1 MPDDCTHPFL
11 CCEPNPCCAFRLV
24 DDTPAVVWSRP
35 NDEGP
40 CDNPV
45 AVASDGTNLYVGY
58 GATIEKW
65 DQSGNLLWT
74 ADCPSDAIT
83 ADGNSVWGARYVSGA
98 TEGYLQVRKLLASD
112 GSTVWTTQ
120 TDDDTGTTGVGKVFA
135 LANDGTNVYTAGSE
149 VIVGSDVGLGV
160 KIDGSGTILGVY
172 GFHPAY
178 TPTLTRYAAASIAL
192 SSDSIYLAW
201 GGATYALG
209 AYSSFVGTHI
219 ERWDATTLDWIYRAP
234 CARVRTLS
242 LYPSNDL
249 YIGKDA
255 GFLECTLER
264 WDADTATPQWGVLVK
279 GDYLSNDGPVF
290 DSDMGV
296 GVVSIQNGIDLWVL
310 AGDFDTAVQHYAY
323 ELRQY
328 DTSGNRISC
337 HPAATGT
344 NPNRGTY
351 AYLAASSVG
360 AYVAGNIP
368 CTTDDEITCAPDDG
382 ACTPVEPCPEECGTL
397 SIHGKAVTEGC
408 DCREGIGDGC
418 ISINFAGCTDL
429 NPPGDLETEF
439 QQDPVFESALGCD
452 FVWFASYSLTLCGET
467 ASVYVQVCYTC
478 ADGWSALVRIAID
491 LADPVTVDLTDFL
504 AFPGCGQSA
513 LSGPDFEFNAPLG
526 LPECVGCGGDQSI
539 SISLRDSC
547 GLFMMAPMVAASDAP
562 TAPRLMASI
571 DGPAAAVGLILHDAG
586 GDEWMDE
593 DGILIFTENVAT
605 IGDESGPVT
614 ILSRRPFLAIATVGP
629 NEIYVTEEV

>member
-1 MPDDCTHPFL
+1 MPGDCPHPYL
-11 CCEPNPCCAFRLV
+11 CCEPSPCCRHRLV

-35 NDEGP
+35 ESESG
-40 CDNPV
+40 CNPV
-45 AVASDGTNLYVGY
+45 VSLASDGTNLYVGY
-58 GATIEKW
+58 GGTIEKW

-83 ADGNSVWGARYVSGA
+83 ADGNSVWGAKYFDA
-98 TEGYLQVRKLLASD
+98 TLLSDPGYLRVRKLNASD
-112 GSTVWTTQ
+112 GSTVWTTE
-120 TDDDTGTTGVGKVFA
+120 TDADTSGLTNVGKVFA
-135 LANDGTNVYTAGSE
+135 LANDGINVYTAGSE

-160 KIDGSGTILGVY
+160 KIDGSGAILGVY
-172 GFHPAY
+172 GFQTAY
-178 TPTLTRYAAASIAL
+178 TPTLARYAASSIAL

-201 GGATYALG
+201 GGASYAFG
-209 AYSSFVGTHI
+209 AFFSFVGTHI

-234 CARVRTLS
+234 CARVRSLS

-264 WDADTATPQWGVLVK
+264 WDADTATPQWGVLLK
-279 GDYLSNDGPVF
+279 GDYLSTDGPVF
-290 DSDMGV
+290 DAQMGV

-310 AGDFDTAVQHYAY
+310 AGDFSSAVQHYAY

-337 HPAATGT
+337 HPAAPGT

-351 AYLAASSVG
+351 AYLVASSVG

-368 CTTDDEITCAPDDG
+368 CTTGDEITCAPDDE

-408 DCREGIGDGC
+408 ECRLGIGSGC
-418 ISINFAGCTDL
+418 ITIDFAGCTDL
-429 NPPGDLETEF
+429 NPPGELESEF
-439 QQDPVFESALGCD
+439 QQDPEFESALGCD
-452 FVWFASYSLTLCGET
+452 FVWFASYSLTLCDET

-478 ADGWSALVRIAID
+478 DDGWSALVRIAID
-491 LADPVTVDLTDFL
+491 LADPVTVELTDFL
-504 AFPGCGQSA
+504 ASPGCGNSEF
-513 LSGPDFEFNAPLG
+513 SGPDFTFNAPLG

-539 SISLRDSC
+539 
-547 GLFMMAPMVAASDAP
+547 
-562 TAPRLMASI
+562 
-571 DGPAAAVGLILHDAG
+571 
-586 GDEWMDE
+586 
-593 DGILIFTENVAT
+593 
-605 IGDESGPVT
+605 
-614 ILSRRPFLAIATVGP
+614 
-629 NEIYVTEEV
+629 

>member
-11 CCEPNPCCAFRLV
+11 CCEPNPCCVVRLV

-45 AVASDGTNLYVGY
+45 SLASDGTNLYVGY
-58 GATIEKW
+58 GGTIEKW
-65 DQSGNLLWT
+65 DNAGNLVWT

-83 ADGNSVWGARYVSGA
+83 ADGSSVWGAKYISGA
-98 TEGYLQVRKLLASD
+98 TKGYLRVRKLLASD

-149 VIVGSDVGLGV
+149 VVVDDEVGLGV

-172 GFHPAY
+172 GFNPPY
-178 TPTLTRYAAASIAL
+178 TPTLERFAASSIAL

-201 GGATYALG
+201 GGAAYAFG
-209 AYSSFVGTHI
+209 AFSSFVGTHI
-219 ERWDATTLDWIYRAP
+219 ERWDATTLEWVYRAP

-255 GFLECTLER
+255 GFSECTLER
-264 WDADTATPQWGVLVK
+264 WDADTATPQWGVIVM
-279 GDYLSNDGPVF
+279 GDYLSSDGPVF

-310 AGDFDTAVQHYAY
+310 AGDFDTAVQYYAY
-323 ELRQY
+323 ELRKY
-328 DTSGNRISC
+328 DTSGNRIAC

-351 AYLAASSVG
+351 AYLVASSVG

-408 DCREGIGDGC
+408 DCREGIGTGC
-418 ISINFAGCTDL
+418 QTIDFAGCTDL
-429 NPPGDLETEF
+429 NPDGPLESEF
-439 QQDPVFESALGCD
+439 FSAPIATSGFED
-452 FVWFASYSLTLCGET
+452 Y
-467 ASVYVQVCYTC
+467 
-478 ADGWSALVRIAID
+478 
-491 LADPVTVDLTDFL
+491 DFL
-504 AFPGCGQSA
+504 WRSSYTRTICGVNAAVVVEDGYSCDTGWRRRVTIGIDGEGTVVIDDFTAFPGCGNGA
-513 LSGPDFEFNAPLG
+513 FSGPDFERNAPIDF
-526 LPECVGCGGDQSI
+526 PECVGCTGDQSV
-539 SISLRDSC
+539 SGSLRDSC
-547 GLFMMAPMVAASDAP
+547 GTFMMAMMAATVETHPA
-562 TAPRLMASI
+562 RLMASI

-593 DGILIFTENVAT
+593 GGILIFTENVAT
-605 IGDESGPVT
+605 IGDVSGPVT

-629 NEIYVTEEV
+629 NEVYVTEEV